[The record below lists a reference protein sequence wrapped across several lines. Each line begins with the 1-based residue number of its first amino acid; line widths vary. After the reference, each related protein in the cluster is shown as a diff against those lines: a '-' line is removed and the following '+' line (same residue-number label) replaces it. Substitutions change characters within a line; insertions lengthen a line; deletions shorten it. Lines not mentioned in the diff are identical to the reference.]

1 MGKIAILG
9 AGESGAGT
17 AILAKKQG
25 YDVFVSDMGTIQEK
39 YKALLDANNIEWEE
53 GKHTAERILDADEV
67 DESPAS
73 LTQRRS

>member
-53 GKHTAERILDADEV
+53 GKHTAERILDADE
-67 DESPAS
+67 DGESPAS